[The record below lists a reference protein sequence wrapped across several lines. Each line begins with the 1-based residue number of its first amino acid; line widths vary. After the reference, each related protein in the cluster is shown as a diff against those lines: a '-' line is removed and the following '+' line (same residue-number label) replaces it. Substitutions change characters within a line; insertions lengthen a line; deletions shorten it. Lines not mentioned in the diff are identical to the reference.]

1 MFCESTVPTR
11 GMEQV
16 AREAGARFGGVLY
29 VNSLTDTIGPLPT
42 YLTQPQKDADTTTK
56 ALTSKEFLC

>member
-1 MFCESTVPTR
+1 
-11 GMEQV
+11 MEQV